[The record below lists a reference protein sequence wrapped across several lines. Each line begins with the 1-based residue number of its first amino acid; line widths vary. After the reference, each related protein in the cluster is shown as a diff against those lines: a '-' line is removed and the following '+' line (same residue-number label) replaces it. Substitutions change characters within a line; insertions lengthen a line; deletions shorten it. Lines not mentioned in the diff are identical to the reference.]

1 MINVTFLDMLNANG
15 VLHKLQHETLPGKQA
30 LIVARL
36 IREVQRE
43 LETYDVV
50 RMEIIDKY
58 ALHDENGQMMI
69 ENGNASIP
77 EENLMECRKE
87 LEENLSQEVNLN
99 VTPIEED
106 WLDAIHLGVDEAL
119 GIEPFIKK

>member
-106 WLDAIHLGVDEAL
+106 WLDAIQLSVDEAL

>member
-1 MINVTFLDMLNANG
+1 MINVTFLDMLNAHS

-30 LIVARL
+30 LVVARL
-36 IREVQRE
+36 IREVRRE
-43 LETYDVV
+43 LETYDTV

-106 WLDAIHLGVDEAL
+106 WLDAINLSIDEAL
-119 GIEPFIKK
+119 GIEPFVKK